1 MSSKRGRESC
11 SIGAR
16 FGAGAGPALL
26 KFRSRK
32 DSGRWQNQLR
42 EKIMAPVHEE
52 GLKGEC
58 EGFPRISDIEHE
70 FFVVISNEEG
80 WKDLLQFDA
89 ERRGMPVHAG

>member
-1 MSSKRGRESC
+1 
-11 SIGAR
+11 
-16 FGAGAGPALL
+16 
-26 KFRSRK
+26 
-32 DSGRWQNQLR
+32 
-42 EKIMAPVHEE
+42 MAPVHEE